1 MASNNYAEVI
11 TDSTKAQQVVAKF
24 ESMAEQGYSF
34 KVLQFN
40 PELDRFNIYGR
51 RQSNYPSHLHVE
63 ASGTTMD
70 GAAVAALWKSNART
84 VQAINFGNTYFG
96 LYYESQDRS
105 YIAIRD
111 AAPVAW
117 QPPQAVEN
125 GAASHNQLIE

>member
-34 KVLQFN
+34 KVLQFD
-40 PELDRFNIYGR
+40 PELDRFKVCGGY
-51 RQSNYPSHLHVE
+51 SNYPTLDDVG

-70 GAAVAALWKSNART
+70 GAAVMALWKSNACT
-84 VQAINFGNTYFG
+84 VQAINFGNTYRG
-96 LYYESQDRS
+96 LYYESHDRS
-105 YIAIRD
+105 HIAIRD
-111 AAPVAW
+111 AAPVAS

-125 GAASHNQLIE
+125 GVPSHNQSID

>member
-11 TDSTKAQQVVAKF
+11 TNSTEAQQVVAKF

-40 PELDRFNIYGR
+40 PELDRFNVSCWR
-51 RQSNYPSHLHVE
+51 ESNFPTLLDVE

-70 GAAVAALWKSNART
+70 GVVVVALWKSNART
-84 VQAINFGNTYFG
+84 VQAINFGNTYRG
-96 LYYESQDRS
+96 LYYESRDKS

-111 AAPVAW
+111 ADPVAC
-117 QPPQAVEN
+117 PSPQALDN
-125 GAASHNQLIE
+125 GATSHDQSID

>member
-11 TDSTKAQQVVAKF
+11 TDSTEAQQVVAKF

-40 PELDRFNIYGR
+40 PELDRFNDSCWR
-51 RQSNYPSHLHVE
+51 ESNYPTLLDVE

-70 GAAVAALWKSNART
+70 GATVVVLWKSNART
-84 VQAINFGNTYFG
+84 VQAIDFGNTYFG
-96 LYYESQDRS
+96 LYYESLDRS

-111 AAPVAW
+111 ADPVAS
-117 QPPQAVEN
+117 QPQQAVEN
-125 GAASHNQLIE
+125 GAISHNQSID

>member
-11 TDSTKAQQVVAKF
+11 TDSTEAQQVVAKF

-34 KVLQFN
+34 KVLHFN
-40 PELDRFNIYGR
+40 PELDRFNVSCWR
-51 RQSNYPSHLHVE
+51 ESNFPTLLDVE

-70 GAAVAALWKSNART
+70 GAAVAALWKSNGHT
-84 VQAINFGNTYFG
+84 VQAINFGNTYRG
-96 LYYESQDRS
+96 LYYESHDRS

-117 QPPQAVEN
+117 QAPQAVEN
-125 GAASHNQLIE
+125 GAASHDQSID

>member
-51 RQSNYPSHLHVE
+51 RQSNYPSLLHVE

>member
-11 TDSTKAQQVVAKF
+11 TNSTKAQEVVAKL

-40 PELDRFNIYGR
+40 PELDRFAIYGGR
-51 RQSNYPSHLHVE
+51 ESNFPTLPDVE
-63 ASGTTMD
+63 ASDTTMD
-70 GAAVAALWKSNART
+70 GAAVMALWKSNART
-84 VQAINFGNTYFG
+84 VQAIDFGNTYRG
-96 LYYESQDRS
+96 LYYESHDRS

-117 QPPQAVEN
+117 QPPQAAEN
-125 GAASHNQLIE
+125 GATSHNQVIE

>member
-11 TDSTKAQQVVAKF
+11 TDSTEAQQVVAKF

-40 PELDRFNIYGR
+40 PELDRFKVSCCR
-51 RQSNYPSHLHVE
+51 ESNVPTLLDVE
-63 ASGTTMD
+63 AGGTTMD
-70 GAAVAALWKSNART
+70 GTAVVALWKSNART
-84 VQAINFGNTYFG
+84 VQAINFGNAYRG
-96 LYYESQDRS
+96 LYYESHDRS

-125 GAASHNQLIE
+125 GATSHNQLTE

>member
-11 TDSTKAQQVVAKF
+11 TDSTEAQQVVAKF

-40 PELDRFNIYGR
+40 PELDRFNDSCWR
-51 RQSNYPSHLHVE
+51 ESNYPTLLDVE

-70 GAAVAALWKSNART
+70 GAAVMALWKSNACT
-84 VQAINFGNTYFG
+84 VQAINFGNTYRG
-96 LYYESQDRS
+96 LYYESHDRS

-111 AAPVAW
+111 AEPAAW

-125 GAASHNQLIE
+125 GETSHNQLIE

>member
-40 PELDRFNIYGR
+40 PELDRFNVSCWR
-51 RQSNYPSHLHVE
+51 ESNFPTLLDVE

-70 GAAVAALWKSNART
+70 GTAVVALWKSNART
-84 VQAINFGNTYFG
+84 VQAIDFGNTYRG
-96 LYYESQDRS
+96 LYYESHDRS

-111 AAPVAW
+111 AAPVAC
-117 QPPQAVEN
+117 QSPRAIEN
-125 GAASHNQLIE
+125 GTMSHDQSID

>member
-11 TDSTKAQQVVAKF
+11 KDSTKAQQVVAKF

-40 PELDRFNIYGR
+40 PELDRFAIYGGR
-51 RQSNYPSHLHVE
+51 ESNFPTLPDVE
-63 ASGTTMD
+63 VSGTTMD
-70 GAAVAALWKSNART
+70 GAVVAALWKSNART
-84 VQAINFGNTYFG
+84 VQAIDFGNSYRG
-96 LYYESQDRS
+96 LYYESHDRS

-117 QPPQAVEN
+117 QPPHAVEN
-125 GAASHNQLIE
+125 GAASHNQSIE

>member
-11 TDSTKAQQVVAKF
+11 TDSTEAQQVVAKF
-24 ESMAEQGYSF
+24 ESMAEQGYGF

-40 PELDRFNIYGR
+40 PELDRFNVSCR
-51 RQSNYPSHLHVE
+51 RESNYPTLLDVE

-84 VQAINFGNTYFG
+84 VQAIDFGNTYRG
-96 LYYESQDRS
+96 LYYESHDRS

-117 QPPQAVEN
+117 QPPQTAEN
-125 GAASHNQLIE
+125 GATSHNQSID

>member
-11 TDSTKAQQVVAKF
+11 TDSTEAQQVVAKF

-40 PELDRFNIYGR
+40 PELDWFKVYGGY
-51 RQSNYPSHLHVE
+51 SNYPTLDDVG

-84 VQAINFGNTYFG
+84 VQAINFGNTYRG
-96 LYYESQDRS
+96 LYYESHDKS

-111 AAPVAW
+111 ADPVAW

-125 GAASHNQLIE
+125 GATSHNQSID

>member
-11 TDSTKAQQVVAKF
+11 TDSTEAQQVVAKF

-40 PELDRFNIYGR
+40 PELDRFNVSCWR
-51 RQSNYPSHLHVE
+51 ESNYPTLLDVE

-70 GAAVAALWKSNART
+70 GATVVVLWKSNART
-84 VQAINFGNTYFG
+84 VQAIDFGNTYRG
-96 LYYESQDRS
+96 LYYESHDRS

-111 AAPVAW
+111 ADPVVW
-117 QPPQAVEN
+117 QQQQAVEN
-125 GAASHNQLIE
+125 GAISHNQLID